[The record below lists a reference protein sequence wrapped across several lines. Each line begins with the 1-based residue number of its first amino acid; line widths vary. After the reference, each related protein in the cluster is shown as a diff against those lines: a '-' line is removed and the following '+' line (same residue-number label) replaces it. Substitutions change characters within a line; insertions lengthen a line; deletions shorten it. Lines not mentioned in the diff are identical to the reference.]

1 MSTPK
6 TLLEIA
12 GASEQTIDWSQ
23 AALIMID
30 FQQEYTQGTLS
41 LGETSGPAIQ
51 AATRLMEYAR
61 KIGAPVFHVVHHGK
75 AGGAAFNPDT
85 HLVDLIPELN
95 AEEEEPIII
104 KNLPNAFKNTN
115 LADLIQLSGRNQLIF
130 CGFMSHMCVNA
141 SVRAALDLGYKN
153 FVCSDACATRDLADE
168 TGEVIPA
175 ATLHK
180 ASMAALRDRFATVF
194 RSDVLLAQ

>member
-1 MSTPK
+1 MNTPK

-12 GASEQTIDWSQ
+12 GAPAQTIDWSQ

-30 FQQEYTQGTLS
+30 FQQEYTDGV
-41 LGETSGPAIQ
+41 LGLGKVSEPAIST
-51 AATRLMEYAR
+51 AARLMEHAR
-61 KIGAPVFHVVHHGK
+61 KVGAPVFHVVHHGK
-75 AGGAAFNPDT
+75 PGGAAFNPDT
-85 HLVDLIPELN
+85 DLVKLIPTL
-95 AEEEEPIII
+95 AAADEEPIVV

-115 LADLIQLSGRNQLIF
+115 LAELIQLSGRKQLIF

-141 SVRAALDLGYKN
+141 SVRAALDLGYNN

-175 ATLHK
+175 DVLHK
-180 ASMAALRDRFATVF
+180 AAMAALRDRFATVV
-194 RSDVLLAQ
+194 RADALL